1 MTSPDS
7 ILYLTGIW
15 YDLIRKEHHKDRDC
29 HFAVVKRW
37 SYGNRPTYH
46 IEHCGYLVRGEEMP
60 EVSTTYPSAKD
71 AENALSS
78 MLKRMISNERIRQA
92 QDESFDQ

>member
-1 MTSPDS
+1 
-7 ILYLTGIW
+7 
-15 YDLIRKEHHKDRDC
+15 
-29 HFAVVKRW
+29 
-37 SYGNRPTYH
+37 
-46 IEHCGYLVRGEEMP
+46 MP

-78 MLKRMISNERIRQA
+78 MLKRMISNERIRQS